1 MKGPPSTGKG
11 DAPAA
16 MPAGGAV
23 ATGSAG
29 PAAQSDF
36 DFKVLRLLGS
46 RYLRAL
52 PGMIFL
58 YIAGHILIQ
67 TLVPQQT
74 AVYLGKLTNHFSGG
88 SAKGGTPSEPLL
100 QNYFFWLGLTV
111 VLVAGGYG
119 FQYLVSRFDGSITR
133 RIKADLFATLLRQ
146 SPAYYH
152 QHDSD
157 RLTLIVTQFANQVS
171 SSLRRLLIEP
181 VLQLIAVAIIGV
193 TIYQA
198 LTGLTRGPAVWTI
211 AGINGVWVMFG
222 ITLVFALTSPWI
234 VSRMGKYLQRDAS
247 AVQEQN
253 LSLATLVG
261 GALKAPEEIQAMRA
275 EPVFSR
281 KLDALLAR
289 SLDLQLAQTRTM
301 EKINAFSRL
310 PGTVVLAAFLGLAI
324 FLEMKGGSGEPGTIV
339 QVALLTP
346 LLMSAIQQLSS
357 FGINSRMSWPSLEM
371 VHSILATHP
380 PEEKTT
386 PAGNAEPADHSIE
399 ARDLVF
405 SYQPGKR
412 PKVLDGASFTIPTGK
427 VTGFVARPGQGKTTF
442 FRLALRFYD
451 WQAGDILLGGIP
463 IRDMPL
469 DSLRRHIV
477 LMSQFPAFFYDSVRE
492 NMRVAAPAA
501 TDEEIL
507 QAARL
512 TGLDAVLE
520 RSMGPGALDLPF
532 AAGAGL
538 SGGQKKLFAL
548 TRCLLRQPSVLLLD
562 EPTTGMGPLEK
573 FPLIDAMRHAL
584 GGRTVIVV
592 DHDIVWQTKFCDHI
606 HVLDGGRIVQ
616 SGSPQDLVA
625 TPGLFRSL
633 YDEASD
639 RAPAA
644 AASPSLSAKAP
655 QGAMAAEK
663 TTTTTT
669 TPGHHV

>member
-1 MKGPPSTGKG
+1 M
-11 DAPAA
+11 AA
-16 MPAGGAV
+16 
-23 ATGSAG
+23 AG
-29 PAAQSDF
+29 PAAGAAAAGPGAQTPF
-36 DFKVLRLLGS
+36 DFKVLRQLGG
-46 RYLRAL
+46 RYLKGATGL
-52 PGMIFL
+52 ILL
-58 YIAGHILIQ
+58 YITSHIVIQ
-67 TLVPQQT
+67 TVVPQQA

-88 SAKGGTPSEPLL
+88 PAKGGATGSEPLL
-100 QNYFFWLGLTV
+100 HHYFLWLGLTV
-111 VLVAGGYG
+111 LLVAGGYG
-119 FQYLVSRFDGSITR
+119 FQYLVSRFDGSVTR

-146 SPAYYH
+146 PPAYYH
-152 QHDSD
+152 RNDSD

-171 SSLRRLLIEP
+171 GSLRRLLIEP
-181 VLQLIAVAIIGV
+181 VLQLVAVGIIGV
-193 TIYQA
+193 TIWQA
-198 LTGLTRGPAVWTI
+198 LTGLTQGPAVWTI
-211 AGINGVWVMFG
+211 AGVNGVWVMFG
-222 ITLVFALTSPWI
+222 ITVLFALTSPWI
-234 VSRMGKYLQRDAS
+234 VSSMGKFLQRDAT

-281 KLDALLAR
+281 KLDVLLGRA
-289 SLDLQLAQTRTM
+289 LDLQLAQTRTM

-371 VHSILATHP
+371 VHGILGTLPP
-380 PEEKTT
+380 PEKAA
-386 PAGNAEPADHSIE
+386 AGSAPEPTDHSIE

-412 PKVLDGASFTIPTGK
+412 PNVLDGASFTIPTGR

-477 LMSQFPAFFYDSVRE
+477 LMSQFPAFFYDTVRE
-492 NMRVAAPAA
+492 NMLVAAPDASDA
-501 TDEEIL
+501 RIL
-507 QAARL
+507 ETAKL

-548 TRCLLRQPSVLLLD
+548 TRCLLREPSVLLLD

-573 FPLIDAMRHAL
+573 FPLIDAMRKAL

-616 SGSPQDLVA
+616 SGSPDELLAV
-625 TPGLFRSL
+625 PGLFRSL

-639 RAPAA
+639 RSHAPAGP
-644 AASPSLSAKAP
+644 PSTLSAKAP
-655 QGAMAAEK
+655 QGAMAPEK
-663 TTTTTT
+663 TTTTP